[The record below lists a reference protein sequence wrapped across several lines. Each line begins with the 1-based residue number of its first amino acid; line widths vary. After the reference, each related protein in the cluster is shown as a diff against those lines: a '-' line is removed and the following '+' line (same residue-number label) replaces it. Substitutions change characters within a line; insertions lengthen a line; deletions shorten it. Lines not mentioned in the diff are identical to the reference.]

1 MSLKAMI
8 VILVVITGIFIA
20 VLVVGGTQ
28 DGKGDAGTERNGI
41 VDRIESAAGG
51 AATIKL
57 DQVDIPDNCDTDDP
71 TLLAVVGTC
80 QLTVHNDSKSVK
92 VLRLTATPPVTITAP
107 APRGDNVVTADTKP
121 GETTKVAVGE
131 GDTVVSLSCFS
142 NPPGTACSSVRI
154 ES

>member
-41 VDRIESAAGG
+41 VDRIES